1 MYYESYHWAAIEEYF
16 DDFLCFSTKPTK
28 EKLDANY
35 VFNEDKSVKWN
46 RTEVEKHNKKYEDEV
61 NNLLHQKN
69 RLWNI
74 FVSNLISN
82 IKSEFGLDQTYD
94 VILKSIFMGIMQSL
108 DIYDDD
114 YNDDSIDTHWILNIT
129 ESETK
134 DAVKLMCNITY
145 EMVNIN
151 FGKAK

>member
-16 DDFLCFSTKPTK
+16 DDFLCFSTTPTT

-114 YNDDSIDTHWILNIT
+114 YNDDYIDTHWILNIT

-134 DAVKLMCNITY
+134 DAVKLMYNITY
-145 EMVNIN
+145 EMVDIN
-151 FGKAK
+151 FGKTK

>member
-16 DDFLCFSTKPTK
+16 DDFLCFGTKPTK

-82 IKSEFGLDQTYD
+82 IKSEFNLNQTYD

-134 DAVKLMCNITY
+134 DAVKLMYNITY

>member
-1 MYYESYHWAAIEEYF
+1 MNLTNWASIEEYF
-16 DDFLCFSTKPTK
+16 DDFLCFSTNPTK

-108 DIYDDD
+108 DIYADD

-134 DAVKLMCNITY
+134 DAVKLMYNITY

>member
-1 MYYESYHWAAIEEYF
+1 MYYDSYHWTSIEEYF

-46 RTEVEKHNKKYEDEV
+46 RTEVEKHNKKYEDELK
-61 NNLLHQKN
+61 NLLLHKN

-94 VILKSIFMGIMQSL
+94 VILNAIFIGIIQSL
-108 DIYDDD
+108 GIYDDN
-114 YNDDSIDTHWILNIT
+114 YNNPNWIPDIT
-129 ESETK
+129 ISETK
-134 DAVKLMCNITY
+134 DAVKLMYNIAY
-145 EMVNIN
+145 EMFNVN
-151 FGKAK
+151 FGKV

>member
-1 MYYESYHWAAIEEYF
+1 MYYESYHWASIEEYF
-16 DDFLCFSTKPTK
+16 DDFLCFSTNPTK

-94 VILKSIFMGIMQSL
+94 VILKSIFMGIIQSL

-134 DAVKLMCNITY
+134 DAVKLMYNITY

>member
-1 MYYESYHWAAIEEYF
+1 MYYESYHWASIEEYF
-16 DDFLCFSTKPTK
+16 DDFLCFSTNPTK

-108 DIYDDD
+108 DIYADD

-134 DAVKLMCNITY
+134 DAVKLMYNITY

>member
-1 MYYESYHWAAIEEYF
+1 MYYESYHWAAIEENF
-16 DDFLCFSTKPTK
+16 DDFLCFSTTPTN

-46 RTEVEKHNKKYEDEV
+46 RTEVEKHNKKYDNEV

-82 IKSEFGLDQTYD
+82 IKSEFNLNQTYD

-114 YNDDSIDTHWILNIT
+114 YNDDYIDTHWILNIT

-134 DAVKLMCNITY
+134 DAVKLMYNITY

>member
-1 MYYESYHWAAIEEYF
+1 MYYDSYHWTSIEEYF

-46 RTEVEKHNKKYEDEV
+46 RTEVEKHNKMYDNEV

-82 IKSEFGLDQTYD
+82 IKSEFGLWHYSLAMDSSISTYLASICYIYICYD
-94 VILKSIFMGIMQSL
+94 YYVFDCTISKQIIKKSSFRL
-108 DIYDDD
+108 
-114 YNDDSIDTHWILNIT
+114 TERNIR
-129 ESETK
+129 
-134 DAVKLMCNITY
+134 
-145 EMVNIN
+145 
-151 FGKAK
+151 

>member
-35 VFNEDKSVKWN
+35 IFNEDKSVKWN
-46 RTEVEKHNKKYEDEV
+46 RTEVEKHNKMYDNEV

-94 VILKSIFMGIMQSL
+94 VILKSIFIGIMQSL

-134 DAVKLMCNITY
+134 DAVKLMYNITY